1 MLIVMVT
8 GSPER
13 GGISGLFR
21 GGGLEGGGGDE
32 GSGTVADPMFLF
44 QAGQKSRAWMLL
56 FQTALNIVFIILKTF
71 CIVFHCKKKN
81 NRVVN
86 SYFVHFI

>member
-44 QAGQKSRAWMLL
+44 QAGQNLGPGCCCFRQLSTL
-56 FQTALNIVFIILKTF
+56 FCLPENILY
-71 CIVFHCKKKN
+71 CI
-81 NRVVN
+81 
-86 SYFVHFI
+86 SL